1 MSVPPPSRTNTG
13 ATKMLLMIRILSFM
27 ASAIVATA
35 PLLAQAQLR
44 LPQVP
49 SLPKLSAPSLP
60 NPGQLTQQVRRDV
73 APAVDL
79 IRLRQQRIGEMLRE
93 RSELIEA
100 DPAGEPMVR
109 SELVLSS
116 PSAPLMTAA
125 RGEGF
130 TVVRERMLDGLDL
143 QFVTVRAPPGW
154 DTPRALRRLRELDPT
169 ATVDFNHLYLESGEV
184 GPSAAA
190 RPASASAP
198 SPTFP
203 ARKFKVGLI
212 DGGVETQHAALR
224 EASIHA
230 WGCGGTKVASAHG
243 TAVASLLV
251 GHGDRFR
258 SAAPQATLYAANVFC
273 NDPIGGSIE
282 AVAAALAWLL
292 SEQVPVVNISLV
304 GPPNRTLEQVV
315 KKATA
320 KGMLLVAA
328 VGNDGPAA
336 PPLYPAAYA
345 DVVAVTAIDARGLVI
360 PEACRGP
367 HVAFAA
373 PGSDMAAAIAAATG
387 FTIARGTSFA
397 SPLVAG
403 ILAASMHTPDS
414 SAAQLA
420 VAALAR
426 RAADAGAPGRD
437 AVYGYGIV
445 ARELRTEPAF
455 VMAH

>member
-1 MSVPPPSRTNTG
+1 MD
-13 ATKMLLMIRILSFM
+13 RILSFI
-27 ASAIVATA
+27 ASAIVSTA

-44 LPQVP
+44 LP
-49 SLPKLSAPSLP
+49 SLSNLPNLSTLSLP
-60 NPGQLTQQVRRDV
+60 NPGQLTQQARRDV

-79 IRLRQQRIGEMLRE
+79 TRLRQQRIGEMLRQ

-116 PSAPLMTAA
+116 PSESLMTAA

-130 TVVRERMLDGLDL
+130 TVSRERTLDSLDL
-143 QFVTVRAPPGW
+143 QFVTVRAPTGW
-154 DTPRALRRLRELDPT
+154 DTPRALRRLQELDPK
-169 ATVDFNHLYLESGEV
+169 ATVDFNHLYLESGEL
-184 GPSAAA
+184 GPRAAA

-198 SPTFP
+198 LP
-203 ARKFKVGLI
+203 ALPGPKFKVGLI

-230 WGCGGTKVASAHG
+230 WGCGGTKIASAHG

-251 GHGDRFR
+251 GHADRFR
-258 SAAPQATLYAANVFC
+258 SAAPQATLYAADVYC

-292 SEQVPVVNISLV
+292 SEEVPVVNISLV
-304 GPPNRTLEQVV
+304 GPANRTLEQVV
-315 KKATA
+315 KRATA
-320 KGMLLVAA
+320 KGMLIVAA
-328 VGNDGPAA
+328 VGNDGPAS

-373 PGSDMAAAIAAATG
+373 PGSDMAVAHAASNG

-403 ILAASMHTPDS
+403 ILAASVHMPDS

-420 VAALAR
+420 VVALAR